1 MKSGKVESGNELEQ
15 VKQLG
20 DTIYLRKNIEQ
31 VERESED
38 GETTTM
44 WQADEVSFDDDSLEV
59 EQIEN
64 NFENYWGWAIEKAE
78 KEEKREQKKEVINEL
93 IDDLK
98 LADLKEVVDTLV
110 TETLEGAE

>member
-15 VKQLG
+15 VKRLG

-31 VERESED
+31 VEREDED
-38 GETTTM
+38 GEITTM
-44 WQADEVSFDDDSLEV
+44 WQADEVSFDDDLEV
-59 EQIEN
+59 EEIEN
-64 NFENYWGWAIEKAE
+64 NFENYWGWAVEKAE

-93 IDDLK
+93 LDDLK